1 MRTLTTLFQTI
12 LNMSVAASIVAA
24 AIMVVRLPLK
34 KAPKIFSYALW
45 GFVLIRLVMPFS
57 FTSRVSVLSV
67 ASPEVSE
74 GRVQFVVPSGNQAQ
88 NSIPGPIIHTGETA
102 VNPSGFQTN
111 GSAASQN
118 SNAQSGMTVGP
129 IIQHQAMPLNHWMS

>member
-45 GFVLIRLVMPFS
+45 GFVLIRLVMPFP
-57 FTSRVSVLSV
+57 LP
-67 ASPEVSE
+67 A
-74 GRVQFVVPSGNQAQ
+74 
-88 NSIPGPIIHTGETA
+88 
-102 VNPSGFQTN
+102 
-111 GSAASQN
+111 GSAFC
-118 SNAQSGMTVGP
+118 
-129 IIQHQAMPLNHWMS
+129 L

>member
-45 GFVLIRLVMPFS
+45 GFLYQPGQR
-57 FTSRVSVLSV
+57 
-67 ASPEVSE
+67 
-74 GRVQFVVPSGNQAQ
+74 FVC
-88 NSIPGPIIHTGETA
+88 
-102 VNPSGFQTN
+102 
-111 GSAASQN
+111 SQ
-118 SNAQSGMTVGP
+118 S
-129 IIQHQAMPLNHWMS
+129 